1 MTLKNFKILIFT
13 KIILIIFFYFNNVN
27 SDEIFAESIIVLDKM
42 IPKECGV
49 KFSISP
55 NEVIKVSIKKIRVK
69 NKDETIISLSIKD
82 ESFEI
87 KNANI
92 ITNSINL
99 YQTLDSNKKNKSTN
113 IIEGYIEDDK
123 VSIFFQELFIS
134 GGYLVINDKELKI
147 NGPIDSKVRL
157 EYLFCTGE
165 MFHPK
170 YKN

>member
-1 MTLKNFKILIFT
+1 
-13 KIILIIFFYFNNVN
+13 
-27 SDEIFAESIIVLDKM
+27 M

>member
-1 MTLKNFKILIFT
+1 M
-13 KIILIIFFYFNNVN
+13 
-27 SDEIFAESIIVLDKM
+27 
-42 IPKECGV
+42 
-49 KFSISP
+49 
-55 NEVIKVSIKKIRVK
+55 
-69 NKDETIISLSIKD
+69 SIKD

>member
-1 MTLKNFKILIFT
+1 MTLKKFKILIFT
-13 KIILIIFFYFNNVN
+13 KIILIIFFYFNNAN
-27 SDEIFAESIIVLDKM
+27 SDEIITESIIVLDKK
-42 IPKECGV
+42 IPKECGI
-49 KFSISP
+49 KFSISQ
-55 NEVIKVSIKKIRVK
+55 NKVIKVSIKKIRVK
-69 NKDETIISLSIKD
+69 NKDDTIISFSTKD

-87 KNANI
+87 KNVNI
-92 ITNSINL
+92 LTSSINL
-99 YQTLDSNKKNKSTN
+99 YQSLNNKKNKSTN
-113 IIEGYIEDDK
+113 VIEGYIEDDK

-134 GGYLVINDKELKI
+134 GGYLVINNKELKI